1 MEQDEQMADPQ
12 SDWPRSRNRRG
23 EPRTLTASEAAAVI
37 GVSVA
42 TIRGWADR
50 GRLPSHRTVGGHR
63 RFEVEE
69 LKRWLEDR
77 GAAVPAPRR
86 LARRP
91 PEIPACPKMAR
102 WLNSRTEQIVERV
115 LAGYNRDV
123 PPPIPAPS
131 EPALRRGAVRYLRVV
146 AAALDAGRASAIAGR
161 AELAGYRGGVQGGAG
176 ASVIAEHLRYAV
188 ATIAEAEAGTASGE
202 DFEPHAL
209 AALYAVIDRTQVAV
223 VNGYVGARR
232 GTGTRPEEG

>member
-1 MEQDEQMADPQ
+1 MAEVESQWPQ
-12 SDWPRSRNRRG
+12 SRTRRG

-42 TIRGWADR
+42 TIRGWADQ

-69 LKRWLEDR
+69 LKRWLQER
-77 GAAVPAPRR
+77 GAAVPVPRR
-86 LARRP
+86 LARKP
-91 PEIPACPKMAR
+91 PEVPACPRMAR
-102 WLNSRTEQIVERV
+102 WLNSRAEQMVERV
-115 LAGYNRDV
+115 LAGYDRDV

-131 EPALRRGAVRYLRVV
+131 EPALRRGAVRYLRVI
-146 AAALDAGRASAIAGR
+146 AAALDSGRASSIAGR
-161 AELAGYRGGVQGGAG
+161 AELAGFRGGVQGGAG

-188 ATIAEAEAGTASGE
+188 ATLAEAETGLAAGE

-209 AALYAVIDRTQVAV
+209 AALHAVVDRTQVAV

-232 GTGTRPEEG
+232 NKPPGLEDDH

>member
-1 MEQDEQMADPQ
+1 MGAKRQMADVE
-12 SDWPRSRNRRG
+12 SEWPKSRTRRG

-42 TIRGWADR
+42 TIRGWADQ

-69 LKRWLEDR
+69 LKRWLQER
-77 GAAVPAPRR
+77 GAAVPVPRR

-91 PEIPACPKMAR
+91 PEIPACPRMAR
-102 WLNSRTEQIVERV
+102 WLNSRTEEIMERV
-115 LAGYNRDV
+115 LAGYDKEV

-146 AAALDAGRASAIAGR
+146 AAALDSGRASSIAGR
-161 AELAGYRGGVQGGAG
+161 AGLAGFRGGVQGGAG

-188 ATIAEAEAGTASGE
+188 ATIAEAEAGLSTGQ
-202 DFEPHAL
+202 DFESHAL

-232 GTGTRPEEG
+232 NTGPQAD